1 VLCGHCGKEYSDEY
15 SYCPFCAEPKP
26 KPKPTIDEQYIQK
39 EGGKGVL
46 LGIIAT
52 LVLEFVGLI
61 TCFAGGFIIMFP
73 LMIFVFPGMIP
84 LAWHGFT
91 RQAKITVKKN
101 DRKSLILKQF
111 TVDKTSICPVCG
123 SHSISLGR
131 KGYDWNKGFWY
142 SIFDVPGGRYLAGM
156 DGRRVICY
164 CDNCDHRWESDKVW
178 IK

>member
-1 VLCGHCGKEYSDEY
+1 MICGHCAKEYPDEY
-15 SYCPFCAEPKP
+15 SYCPYCAEPKP
-26 KPKPTIDEQYIQK
+26 KPEKSLDEKYIEK

-46 LGIIAT
+46 MGIIAA
-52 LVLEFVGLI
+52 LFLQFVGLLGCFFGAGII
-61 TCFAGGFIIMFP
+61 TIPMM
-73 LMIFVFPGMIP
+73 LMVPGLIP
-84 LAWHGFT
+84 LSWYGMT

-111 TVDKTSICPVCG
+111 TVDKTSICPACG

-142 SIFDVPGGRYLAGM
+142 SVFDVPGGKYLAGM
-156 DGRRVICY
+156 DGRRIICY
-164 CDNCDHRWESDKVW
+164 CDNCNHRWESDKVW